1 MFRRKA
7 PSSNQPVSS
16 GVSNPA
22 VSSVVNRSSS
32 GSSETS
38 SVYDVPQS
46 VSTET
51 SQQKKHIRLSV
62 LYTNQL
68 TKKRKAFSDGV
79 LKIYTYG
86 SNVKCILFA
95 VDEHGRETL
104 LETRVLQ
111 QVEIELFRS
120 KTNHILKLQKHMVDV
135 SFENDKEDNVTAA
148 SVTSSLSARSGIL
161 PKKFVPPSNFVP
173 TTTANTADED
183 ELPRGVRGFKP
194 PSTSSASNMSYGR
207 YPVQEDELD
216 DIWNTTSTSKPK
228 SSNPPANPKLTQSK
242 TAANDDDDNDRHQSK
257 RRKSHERSPNEKKE
271 VRFSTGAEL
280 KNTFTYDRPD
290 VDERGDQKSG
300 GRQKSQIEDDDEEEE
315 EFGYDHSN
323 TNNNNDNTLFDGFNL
338 TTNIWTD

>member
-7 PSSNQPVSS
+7 PSNNQPVSS
-16 GVSNPA
+16 GVSNLA
-22 VSSVVNRSSS
+22 VSSVVVNRSSS

-46 VSTET
+46 IPTET

-86 SNVKCILFA
+86 NNVKCILFA

-135 SFENDKEDNVTAA
+135 SFENDKEGNVAAA

-173 TTTANTADED
+173 PTTTNTADED

-194 PSTSSASNMSYGR
+194 PSTSSSSTLSYGR

-216 DIWNTTSTSKPK
+216 DIWNTSTSKPK
-228 SSNPPANPKLTQSK
+228 SSNPTINQKLAQSK
-242 TAANDDDDNDRHQSK
+242 TATNDDDDHDCHQSK
-257 RRKSHERSPNEKKE
+257 RRKSRERSPNEKKE

-280 KNTFTYDRPD
+280 RNTFSYDRPV
-290 VDERGDQKSG
+290 VDEQDDQKSG
-300 GRQKSQIEDDDEEEE
+300 GRQKLLIEDEDEDEQVFGNDDT
-315 EFGYDHSN
+315 N
-323 TNNNNDNTLFDGFNL
+323 TNNNDNTLFDGFNL